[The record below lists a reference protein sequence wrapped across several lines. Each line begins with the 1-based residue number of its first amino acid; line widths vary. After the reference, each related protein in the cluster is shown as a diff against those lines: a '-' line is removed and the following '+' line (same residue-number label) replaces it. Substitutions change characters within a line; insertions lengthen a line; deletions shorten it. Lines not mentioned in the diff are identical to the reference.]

1 MKHFPY
7 ITIATALLLAMT
19 AVSCSDDFL
28 DKTPE
33 GEYVEDN
40 FYDSDEAMYAST
52 APLRSTTVPG
62 STITPAACCCSE
74 A

>member
-40 FYDSDEAMYAST
+40 FYDSDEAMYASN
-52 APLRSTTVPG
+52 
-62 STITPAACCCSE
+62 
-74 A
+74 